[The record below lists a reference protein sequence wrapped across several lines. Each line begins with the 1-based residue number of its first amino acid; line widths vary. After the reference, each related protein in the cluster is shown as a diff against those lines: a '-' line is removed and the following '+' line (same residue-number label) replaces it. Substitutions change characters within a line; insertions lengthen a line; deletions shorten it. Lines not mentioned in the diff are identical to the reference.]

1 MSLDLAE
8 TYQQTSD
15 DWNDDQVYVPYRAI
29 PKSAVASL
37 AIGVL
42 SLMAFLDPYLAIVP
56 VLGILFGLI
65 AKRQIKTRPTEFTG
79 AGLAKAGIGLSAFFL
94 VSGVGLQAYIYHTEV
109 PEGYERISYE
119 PLQPPR
125 NNPNLVPPPSAVALD
140 GKRVFIKGYVYPTR
154 QMDGIKEFVLCRDN
168 GDCCFGGEPKL
179 TDKILVKLKD
189 PLELTY
195 SQRMFKL
202 AGDFKVLP
210 ADSGVV
216 GEVLYQ
222 LEADYLK

>member
-15 DWNDDQVYVPYRAI
+15 DWNEDNVYVPYRAI

-42 SLMAFLDPYLAIVP
+42 SLMAFLDPYLAVVP
-56 VLGILFGLI
+56 FLGILFGLI
-65 AKRQIKTRPTEFTG
+65 AKRQIKNRPTEFTG
-79 AGLAKAGIGLSAFFL
+79 GGLATAGIFLSAFFL

-125 NNPNLVPPPSAVALD
+125 DQPNLVPPPTAVALN
-140 GKRVFIKGYVYPTR
+140 GKKVFIKGYVYPTR
-154 QMDGIKEFVLCRDN
+154 QMEGIKEFVLCRDN
-168 GDCCFGGEPKL
+168 GDCCFGGQPKL
-179 TDKILVKLKD
+179 TDKILVKLKE

-202 AGDFKVLP
+202 AGEFQVLP